1 MKKEAHGTL
10 WLCHVVTP
18 FIMIPVILSQQK
30 MKSDTLNLHAKEP
43 RILRIMMSISFFT
56 YPNPMHGQ
64 HVGTVR
70 VTDSI
75 YSPVSPCTFFYHTSN
90 ISHLDHHHHQLPI
103 FIYYSFFQQ
112 KEKEKEKEI

>member
-1 MKKEAHGTL
+1 MKKGAQGTL

-18 FIMIPVILSQQK
+18 FIMIPIILSHQK

-43 RILRIMMSISFFT
+43 RILRIMSISIFT
-56 YPNPMHGQ
+56 YPKHGQ

-75 YSPVSPCTFFYHTSN
+75 YSPVSPCTFFYHTTQHN
-90 ISHLDHHHHQLPI
+90 TQVI
-103 FIYYSFFQQ
+103 
-112 KEKEKEKEI
+112 